1 MVLDLTPFSFAIEL
15 AALASKR
22 EFLNLEKW
30 LNDNLSSQRDKL
42 FEVSCSLFIVFV
54 KLVLIT

>member
-30 LNDNLSSQRDKL
+30 LNDNLSIQRDKL
-42 FEVSCSLFIVFV
+42 FEVSCSLFNCFCVIS
-54 KLVLIT
+54 LN